1 MLKYWIWHGILSFTS
16 SLRPCVLCVGVF
28 CLDGSIV
35 NSTYYVFWASPCCCC
50 WWPLLSW
57 NFSLLLLLS
66 ICNSSASLIRTQAR
80 RKLSQ
85 TINDGPSSLSVT
97 PKTAG
102 TFEISQFLLVFR
114 FHLRPIKWSSGR
126 LRVTITICSSTILLL
141 FRLSCQTF
149 GCVWVCGRFDN
160 SNKFS
165 TYLNAIFSSPTVS
178 QIWFGRERKIIL
190 RNDVKLTRHSA
201 KWKTIA
207 DSDIFDGA
215 WPLPPTPFWFNSN
228 IRCANTP
235 SCEQIDRLYNIIR
248 SRENREK
255 TKRKRKLFAFFFSV
269 RLRLSL
275 LFFALD

>member
-1 MLKYWIWHGILSFTS
+1 MGFWVLQVLFGHVCCVWVS
-16 SLRPCVLCVGVF
+16 SALTVALLTARITFFGRLHAAAAGDHCYREIF
-28 CLDGSIV
+28 R
-35 NSTYYVFWASPCCCC
+35 CCCC
-50 WWPLLSW
+50 CP
-57 NFSLLLLLS
+57 
-66 ICNSSASLIRTQAR
+66 SASLIRTQAR

-126 LRVTITICSSTILLL
+126 LRVTITICSSTLLLL